1 MTEDMRLLAAAS
13 AAAAALALAGSAAAA
28 PPNVATLLLSA
39 KQVGAS
45 YQLLQRNDGLGLG
58 TRTLDL
64 CGTSNYPSETL
75 RAQRVQVDYLRKKG
89 TIGLS
94 NEVVRYKSA
103 AAAAQ
108 AMHEVTAHAVGC
120 PHHPVLPGEQNLPP
134 LTFTITLLKDSHLLK
149 GYLSV
154 RVRTE
159 GIVNGKMMDQTSY
172 AVYQRL
178 GSVLS
183 GVYSFGAKAGQEAFC
198 LHAAEQSALDLR
210 RLGTPVVTGPTA

>member
-1 MTEDMRLLAAAS
+1 MRPLAAAI

-28 PPNVATLLLSA
+28 APNPSRALLSA
-39 KQVGAS
+39 QQVGAS
-45 YQLLQRNDGLGLG
+45 YQLLQRNDGHGLG

-64 CGTSNYPSETL
+64 CGTSNYPSEKVRT
-75 RAQRVQVDYLRKKG
+75 ARVQVDYLRKKG

-94 NEVVRYKSA
+94 NEVVTYKA
-103 AAAAQ
+103 GGAAQ
-108 AMHEVTAHAVGC
+108 AMREVIAHAIGC

-149 GYLSV
+149 GYLAV

-159 GIVNGKMMDQTSY
+159 GIVNSKMMDQTSY

-178 GSVLS
+178 GNVLS

-198 LHAAEQSALDLR
+198 LHAAEQSALNLR
-210 RLGTPVVTGPTA
+210 HLGTPAVTGPTA